1 MPLKSIDYSKTCFYK
16 IVSKD
21 VNIKE
26 IYVGHTTDFTR
37 RRRGHKTVCSNP
49 NAKNYNMNVYRFI
62 REHGG
67 WECFDMIL
75 LEQRPCLDAL
85 DAKRIERDYIEQLSA
100 SLNNSIPSRTREEWV
115 EDNKDHLQEYKHQW
129 HIENN
134 DAIKSKKKEYYQDK
148 KDEIKEKTKAYYNNN
163 RDAAREFYNEKKVCC
178 CGGTYTV
185 ANKARHERS
194 SKHQQCIQNK

>member
-1 MPLKSIDYSKTCFYK
+1 MPLKSIDYTKTCFYK

-85 DAKRIERDYIEQLSA
+85 DAKRIERDYIEQVSA
-100 SLNNSIPSRTREEWV
+100 SLNNCIPSRTREEWV
-115 EDNKDHLQEYKHQW
+115 EDNKGHLLEYKHQW
-129 HIENN
+129 HAENN
-134 DAIKSKKKEYYQDK
+134 DAIKSKKTEYYS
-148 KDEIKEKTKAYYNNN
+148 IKTRKTK
-163 RDAAREFYNEKKVCC
+163 
-178 CGGTYTV
+178 
-185 ANKARHERS
+185 
-194 SKHQQCIQNK
+194 